1 MKILKYTLNGNAVEM
16 GWSEENEEIA
26 RLEADNGAYSVVDD
40 GQPEPAADPTD
51 AERIAQLEEALDL
64 LLSGVTE

>member
-1 MKILKYTLNGNAVEM
+1 MKILKYTMNGNAVEM
-16 GWSEENEEIA
+16 GWNEVNEEIA
-26 RLEADNGAYSVVDD
+26 KREADNGTYSVVDD

-51 AERIAQLEEALDL
+51 AERIAQLEEALDM